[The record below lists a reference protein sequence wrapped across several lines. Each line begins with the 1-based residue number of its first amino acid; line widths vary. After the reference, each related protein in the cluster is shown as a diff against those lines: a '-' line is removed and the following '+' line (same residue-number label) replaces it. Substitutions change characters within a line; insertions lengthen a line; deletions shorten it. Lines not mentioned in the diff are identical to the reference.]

1 MAQNKQLNELLQPVV
16 ESMQF
21 EYVGLEYLSGAKPS
35 VLRVYIDQE
44 QGITVDDCA
53 DVSRQ
58 ISAVLDVE
66 DPIAGEYNLE
76 VSSPGLNRPLF
87 TADHYQQVVGERI
100 KVQTRLPVDGR
111 RKFTGKLLSADD
123 SQIEMEIDNSQV
135 TLSVNDIDK
144 GKLIFDHSR

>member
-1 MAQNKQLNELLQPVV
+1 MAQHKQLNELLQPVV
-16 ESMQF
+16 ESMQYEF
-21 EYVGLEYLSGAKPS
+21 VGLEFLSGANPS

-44 QGITVDDCA
+44 EGITVDDCA

-66 DPIAGEYNLE
+66 DPIASEYNLE

-87 TADHYQQVVGERI
+87 TAGHYQQVVGERI
-100 KVQTRLPVDGR
+100 KVQTRIPVEGR
-111 RKFTGKLLSADD
+111 RKFTGNLLSADD

-135 TLSVNDIDK
+135 TLSINDIDK

>member
-1 MAQNKQLNELLQPVV
+1 MAQHKQLNELLQPVV
-16 ESMQF
+16 ESMQYEF
-21 EYVGLEYLSGAKPS
+21 VGLEFLSGANPS

-44 QGITVDDCA
+44 EGITVDDCA

-66 DPIAGEYNLE
+66 DPIASEYNLE

-87 TADHYQQVVGERI
+87 TAYHYQKVVGERI
-100 KVQTRLPVDGR
+100 KVQTRIPVEGR
-111 RKFTGKLLSADD
+111 RKLTGNLLSADD

-135 TLSVNDIDK
+135 TLSINDIDK